1 MQENDNCVLA
11 YIFTIVYTGKR
22 NLQDQRRALR
32 RSLYVAG
39 DVTSPAGEILR
50 GRDFSRPAVAERLKP
65 PLPGG
70 QSSSKA
76 RGEERL
82 RGASR
87 VPTPASR
94 NSHAVARRIPPS
106 SRSAWSDDGDYEACV
121 ILCYNAAATLASTL
135 HAVAGRRRPLVTD
148 AEHPAPVTEQLL
160 LHYTR
165 FSAV

>member
-11 YIFTIVYTGKR
+11 YILTLVYTGKR

-39 DVTSPAGEILR
+39 DVASPAGEIFR
-50 GRDFSRPAVAERLKP
+50 GRDFSRPTVAERLKP

-70 QSSSKA
+70 RSSSEV

-106 SRSAWSDDGDYEACV
+106 SRSERSEDGNYEACV
-121 ILCYNAAATLASTL
+121 ILCYNAAPTLASTM
-135 HAVAGRRRPLVTD
+135 HAVAGRRRALATG
-148 AEHPAPVTEQLL
+148 AKRPAPVTEQLL

-165 FSAV
+165 FSAA